1 MKAVIMS
8 DSHKNF
14 QSIIDIMT
22 QEADADLIIHAGD
35 VHKDVEDIGDAYPEY
50 KLEYVLGNNDFYVQ
64 APYNRVFTFG
74 GKTVFLTH
82 GHEYS
87 VKRSLIRLKQKA
99 QEIGANICV
108 FGHTHQSMIEE
119 QDGILFIN
127 PGSTRSTYAVL
138 QIENGEVNAEIKE
151 TC

>member
-14 QSIIDIMT
+14 QSIIDIMAR
-22 QEADADLIIHAGD
+22 EADADLIVHAGD
-35 VHKDVEDIGDAYPEY
+35 VQKDVEDIEDAYPEY
-50 KLEYVLGNNDFYVQ
+50 KLEYVVGNNDIYVQ
-64 APYNRVFTFG
+64 TPYNRVFTFG

-87 VKRSLIRLKQKA
+87 VKRSLTRLKQKA
-99 QEIGANICV
+99 REMGADICI
-108 FGHTHQSMIEE
+108 FGHTHQSLKEE

-151 TC
+151 R